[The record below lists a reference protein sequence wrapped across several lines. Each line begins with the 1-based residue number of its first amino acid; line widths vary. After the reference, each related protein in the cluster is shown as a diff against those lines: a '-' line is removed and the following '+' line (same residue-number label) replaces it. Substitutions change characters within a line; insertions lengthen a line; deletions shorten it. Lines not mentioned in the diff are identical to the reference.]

1 MEKDVKQIKHTLKEA
16 EGKFRR
22 IFENLKDMVYITSV
36 DGKFID
42 VNQAGVQMLGYR
54 DKEELMQIRASD
66 TYFNPEEREKF
77 QNEIAKEGFVKDLEV
92 KLKRKDGTP
101 LEVLITAS
109 VRRDEEDQ
117 IIGYE
122 GIVKD
127 VSTRKRMEEE
137 LHQRTKE
144 LETLYELSFII
155 NQTLNLDQV
164 LPMALE
170 RVLALTGFEM
180 GAIYLVSDDRE
191 WLELKYHR
199 KYPSHLEEAV
209 KRLKWGEGVAGLV
222 VDKKEVVIFSI
233 DQYPSPRI
241 LPNLIEEKVKTL
253 VGIPLLA
260 KKEAIGAICLTSRS
274 DRLIRQNEIR
284 LIESLGNQIGM
295 ALENARLFSKVTKAK
310 SEWEETFDAV
320 TDLITVRDRDYR
332 IIRANKTAFK
342 RYGLKPEQIIG
353 KRCFEVFY
361 QNNRPCEG
369 CHVSKALE
377 MKRPVSGERKS
388 RYLNG
393 IFRYH
398 VFPIYDETGE
408 MVGMVNLSR
417 EITEEKRLE
426 MEKEVVNNINKILAS
441 SLNVREVIKA
451 VHSELKKVINSERMT
466 ITLLDEKGEGFRYFA
481 LEKDYEAKEFSGGVI
496 YPKEGTPFAQ
506 AVDTGQPVIIQDT
519 ENSDSWVN
527 QKLRKEGIRSSLVY
541 PLEYKGKVFGT
552 LNFGSREPNNFSDQH
567 INFLRSIVPGL
578 AIAIQ
583 NALLFEETI
592 KRLNELTI
600 LYEVMKVSVSSSNLD
615 QLLREVT
622 NSLKNF
628 FRFDA
633 LGILLVDENTMRL
646 IPHPASY
653 NELSIKNIEKLG
665 LSVGR
670 GITGWV
676 AEKGEPLLVNNV
688 SEDPRYICG
697 DEMTHSEMCA
707 PLKMGQR
714 VIGVIDAQSRRLNA
728 FSEDDFRLLNIVGGL
743 LATIIEN
750 TRLQEGIKHSE
761 EKYRKVVEGAHDGI
775 CVIGLDNRLR
785 YVNQRMEEIFGY
797 PEKNL
802 IGMDFRDLITE
813 ESRRFIEERTIRRQR
828 GEKLS
833 PLFELNA
840 IRKDGEVRN
849 IEINAKVL
857 KAQEAEINYIV
868 FVRDITEKKR
878 LEQQLLQG
886 EKLRALGEMASG
898 VAHDFNNALAAI
910 LGNAQLML
918 LTAKEEE
925 LRESLRT
932 IEKVAKDAAHTVKR
946 LQEFTRKRSHQE
958 LYRVDINQIIRDA
971 IEITKPKWKDEAQAK
986 GISIEIISSLQ
997 EIPTVGGNASDLREV
1012 ITNMIFNSIEAMP
1025 EGGKI
1030 EIRTFHQKKKV
1041 YIQVSDTGVGME
1053 EEVKKK
1059 IFEPFFT
1066 TKPFSNTGLGLSMSY
1081 GIIKRFGGEIEVE
1094 SKVGQGTTF
1103 TIILPIQLEGVE
1115 EEVSSVTIPRGRE
1128 ARILVI
1134 EDEEQVSRALS
1145 KILSQFNHQV
1155 MVANNGEEGIRL
1167 FKENKFDIVLTDLG
1181 MPGLSG
1187 WEVCRAI
1194 KSLSPQTPVGMI
1206 TGWGAQLSEEEI
1218 EENKLDFLI
1227 SKPFDFNQIL
1237 RLISEK
1243 MASKE
1248 AQLMA

>member
-1 MEKDVKQIKHTLKEA
+1 MGKDVKQTQRATKED
-16 EGKFRR
+16 EGKFRG

-42 VNQAGVQMLGYR
+42 VNQAGVEMLGYR
-54 DKEELMQIRASD
+54 DKEELMQIRAGD
-66 TYFNPEEREKF
+66 TYFNQEDRKRF
-77 QNEIAKEGFVKDLEV
+77 QSEITKEGFVKDLEL

-109 VRRDEEDQ
+109 VRKDEKGQ

-122 GIVKD
+122 GIIKD
-127 VSTRKRMEEE
+127 ISHRKRMEEE

-144 LETLYELSFII
+144 LEIFYDLSFLI

-180 GAIYLVSDDRE
+180 GGIYLVSDDRE

-199 KYPSHLEEAV
+199 NYPSHLEEAV
-209 KRLKWGEGVAGLV
+209 KMLKWGEGVAGSV

-241 LPNLIEEKVKTL
+241 LPNLIEEKVETL

-274 DRLIRQNEIR
+274 NRPIKQNEIR
-284 LIESLGNQIGM
+284 FLESLGNQIGL
-295 ALENARLFSKVTKAK
+295 ALENAILFSKVTKAK

-332 IIRANKTAFK
+332 IIRANKSAFN
-342 RYGLKPEQIIG
+342 RYGLKPEEMIG
-353 KRCFEVFY
+353 KKCFEILH
-361 QNNRPCEG
+361 QRDCPCDG
-369 CHVSKALE
+369 CYISKTLE
-377 MKRPVSGERKS
+377 MERPVLGERWSK
-388 RYLNG
+388 YLNG
-393 IFRYH
+393 IFQYH
-398 VFPIYDETGE
+398 TFPVTDESGKI
-408 MVGMVNLSR
+408 VAVVDLAR

-466 ITLLDEKGEGFRYFA
+466 ITLLDERGEGFRYFA
-481 LEKDYEAKEFSGGVI
+481 LETDYEGKELSGGI
-496 YPKEGTPFAQ
+496 TYPKEGTPFAQ
-506 AVDTGQPVIIQDT
+506 AVDTGQPVIVQNT
-519 ENSDSWVN
+519 EKNDSWVN
-527 QKLRKEGIRSSLVY
+527 QKLLNEGIRSSLVY

-552 LNFGSREPNNFSDQH
+552 LNFGSKDPYNFSDQH

-578 AIAIQ
+578 AISIQ

-615 QLLREVT
+615 QMLREIIG
-622 NSLKNF
+622 SLKNF
-628 FRFDA
+628 FKLDA
-633 LGILLVDENTMRL
+633 FGILFVDENTKRL

-653 NELSIKNIEKLG
+653 NELSIKNIGKLG

-676 AEKGEPLLVNNV
+676 AEKGEPLLVNDV
-688 SEDPRYICG
+688 SKDQRYVCG
-697 DEMTHSEMCA
+697 DETINSEMCA
-707 PLKMGQR
+707 PLKVGQR

-728 FSEDDFRLLNIVGGL
+728 FSEDDFRLLNILGGL
-743 LATIIEN
+743 LATLIEN
-750 TRLQEGIKHSE
+750 IRLQDEVKQSE
-761 EKYRKVVEGAHDGI
+761 EKYRTVVEGAHDGI
-775 CVIGLDNRLR
+775 CVIGMDNRLR

-833 PLFELNA
+833 PIFELNVV
-840 IRKDGEVRN
+840 RKDGEVRN

-925 LRESLRT
+925 LRESLKT
-932 IEKVAKDAAHTVKR
+932 IEKVAKDAAHTVRR
-946 LQEFTRKRSHQE
+946 LQEFSKKKTHQE
-958 LYRVDINQIIRDA
+958 FFRLDVNSIIRDA

-986 GISIEIISSLQ
+986 GISIEVISSLH

-1012 ITNMIFNSIEAMP
+1012 ITNMIFNSI
-1025 EGGKI
+1025 
-1030 EIRTFHQKKKV
+1030 
-1041 YIQVSDTGVGME
+1041 
-1053 EEVKKK
+1053 
-1059 IFEPFFT
+1059 
-1066 TKPFSNTGLGLSMSY
+1066 
-1081 GIIKRFGGEIEVE
+1081 
-1094 SKVGQGTTF
+1094 
-1103 TIILPIQLEGVE
+1103 
-1115 EEVSSVTIPRGRE
+1115 
-1128 ARILVI
+1128 
-1134 EDEEQVSRALS
+1134 
-1145 KILSQFNHQV
+1145 
-1155 MVANNGEEGIRL
+1155 
-1167 FKENKFDIVLTDLG
+1167 
-1181 MPGLSG
+1181 
-1187 WEVCRAI
+1187 
-1194 KSLSPQTPVGMI
+1194 
-1206 TGWGAQLSEEEI
+1206 
-1218 EENKLDFLI
+1218 
-1227 SKPFDFNQIL
+1227 
-1237 RLISEK
+1237 
-1243 MASKE
+1243 
-1248 AQLMA
+1248 

>member
-199 KYPSHLEEAV
+199 NYPSHLEEAV

-946 LQEFTRKRSHQE
+946 LQEFTRKKSHQE